1 MDDPAIATDG
11 LRKVYDG
18 TVAVAGLDL
27 AVERGTVFGLLGP
40 NGAGKTTTMRM
51 LTTLTRP
58 TAGAAEIAGTAIDD
72 RSAVVDHIG
81 YLPETPPLYEELTAR
96 EQLAYV
102 AGLRET
108 DLDDRI
114 EELLDRFDLADAA
127 DDRIETYSKGI
138 QQKTSLIQAL
148 MHDPDVLFLD
158 EPTSGL
164 DPRAARTVRTVIDE
178 IADAETTVV
187 LSTHI
192 LGVVEE
198 LADRVGVLYD
208 GEMVADGPPDE
219 LVDRVEGPSDGTLED
234 VFLEVTGGPGER

>member
-1 MDDPAIATDG
+1 MDDPVIETEG

-18 TVAVAGLDL
+18 TVAVEGLDL
-27 AVERGTVFGLLGP
+27 SVERGTVFGLLGP
-40 NGAGKTTTMRM
+40 NGAGKTTTIGM
-51 LTTLTRP
+51 LTTLTTP
-58 TAGAAEIAGTAIDD
+58 TAGTATIAGTPIDD

-81 YLPETPPLYEELTAR
+81 YLPESPPLYEELTAR

-102 AGLRET
+102 AGLREA
-108 DLDDRI
+108 DLDARI

-127 DDRIETYSKGI
+127 DDRIETYSKGMA
-138 QQKTSLIQAL
+138 QKTSLIQAL

-164 DPRAARTVRTVIDE
+164 DPRAARSVREVIAE
-178 IADAETTVV
+178 SSDAETTVV

-192 LGVVEE
+192 LSVVEE

-208 GEMVADGPPDE
+208 GAMVADGSPAA
-219 LVDRVEGPSDGTLED
+219 LIDRVEGDGSGTLED
-234 VFLEVTGGPGER
+234 VFLEVTGGPDR